1 MLKSISFNGKETMME
16 LHYLKLFN
24 TLASELNFSKTADIL
39 FISQPAVSMQIKNF
53 EVELGFKLFDRI
65 GKSIQLNEN
74 GSILYHY
81 SKQIFELI
89 DEAESDLSCQKELV
103 AGVVNIG
110 ASNTPGTYILPKII
124 GEFLETY
131 PQVKINL
138 HIANTYQIENLIL
151 ENKLDFAVNSGEL
164 SDENHIYS
172 EILTYDDVLLIASP
186 DSKLAEKEFIELDDL
201 AQARFITHVKDSQL
215 YKMVVNIISELEI
228 AENVFMTL
236 DNIEAIKQTVIADLG
251 VTAIPRS
258 AVLAELS
265 FGLLKEIK
273 LKNRGWKYPYRL
285 IYHKNKHLTAANRR
299 LIELIKSDMADL

>member
-1 MLKSISFNGKETMME
+1 ME

-53 EVELGFKLFDRI
+53 EKELGFQLFDRI

-74 GSILYHY
+74 GRILYNY
-81 SKQIFELI
+81 SKQIFKLI
-89 DEAESDLSCQKELV
+89 DAAESDLSCQKELIG
-103 AGVVNIG
+103 GVVNIG

-124 GEFLETY
+124 GEFLEMY

-138 HIANTYQIENLIL
+138 HIANTYEIENLIL

-164 SDENHIYS
+164 FNENHICS
-172 EILTYDDVLLIASP
+172 EILMLDDMLLISSSG
-186 DSKLAEKEFIELDDL
+186 SKLAKREFIEPDSL
-201 AQARFITHVKDSQL
+201 AKARFVTHVKDSQL
-215 YKMVVNIISELEI
+215 YKMVVGIISELGI
-228 AENVFMTL
+228 SENNFMTL
-236 DNIEAIKQTVIADLG
+236 DNIEAIKQAVIADLG
-251 VTAIPRS
+251 ITAIPRS
-258 AVLAELS
+258 AVSNELS

-273 LKNRGWKYPYRL
+273 IKDRSWKYPYRL

-299 LIELIKSDMADL
+299 LIELIKSRMSQIYIH